1 MIRKMTENDK
11 ISTIK
16 LREMTKERVHKLKE
30 YKNESYDEIINKI
43 LEILNVCKSSPER
56 ARKIL
61 YKINMKR
68 IKVKRTSG
76 YTEQELKKKF
86 NL

>member
-1 MIRKMTENDK
+1 MAEKDK

-16 LREMTKERVHKLKE
+16 LRELTKERVHKLKE

-43 LEILNVCKSSPER
+43 LDILNACKSDPER

-61 YKINMKR
+61 YKINIKR
-68 IKVKRTSG
+68 LKLKRTG
-76 YTEQELKKKF
+76 HYTDQELKQKF